1 MTWSDAVW
9 SKGVQTSTASSS
21 RLCQT
26 WECYTLAVQR
36 ASHFWWHFVLDS
48 SRRLESRIVSLRC
61 GLEMGCLP
69 ILDCEHVTFGGDSD
83 TPSRLGIREQFFG
96 LGHSVSLPLPQPVR
110 V

>member
-1 MTWSDAVW
+1 MVRC
-9 SKGVQTSTASSS
+9 G
-21 RLCQT
+21 L
-26 WECYTLAVQR
+26 VQR
-36 ASHFWWHFVLDS
+36 RTDVHSVLEPFVPDVGMLHVGS
-48 SRRLESRIVSLRC
+48 AVSVPFLVAFRFGFVCRLESRIVSLRC